1 MRNSCYR
8 CRNLTVVSCCF
19 FMIFNVSLL
28 TSADFFFLLCRI
40 KKLEVTKDK
49 TESESQKLEDLKAES
64 SRIKYVILAS
74 CSLMA
79 CIYL

>member
-1 MRNSCYR
+1 
-8 CRNLTVVSCCF
+8 
-19 FMIFNVSLL
+19 MIFNVLLL
-28 TSADFFFLLCRI
+28 TSVAVFFFICRI

-49 TESESQKLEDLKAES
+49 TESESRKLEELKAES
-64 SRIKYVILAS
+64 LRIKYVILAS

>member
-1 MRNSCYR
+1 
-8 CRNLTVVSCCF
+8 
-19 FMIFNVSLL
+19 MIFNVLLL
-28 TSADFFFLLCRI
+28 TSDFFFLLCRI

-49 TESESQKLEDLKAES
+49 TESESQKLDDLKAES

-74 CSLMA
+74 SLMA